1 MKFTLDTYDYNVIL
15 DALDLMDSVISS
27 STILDP
33 NDQPELL
40 GQIMKTYETVE
51 QMKKAND
58 YEM

>member
-27 STILDP
+27 STILNP
-33 NDQPELL
+33 EDQPELL
-40 GQIMKTYETVE
+40 AQIMKTYETVE
-51 QMKKAND
+51 QMKKVND

>member
-40 GQIMKTYETVE
+40 NQIMKTYETVE

>member
-58 YEM
+58 YDL